1 MTVNRHTTATY
12 PTGQKHTAR
21 RMRFN
26 TQQAETKPGAQ
37 IETLHKNW
45 PALATGLREN
55 TRDMKRKTRNPLWG
69 AGFALFTGG
78 DGEIHTTDSLSAKKL
93 IFPFIAQLLREFPRL
108 TKHN

>member
-1 MTVNRHTTATY
+1 
-12 PTGQKHTAR
+12 
-21 RMRFN
+21 MRFN

-78 DGEIHTTDSLSAKKL
+78 DGGIRTLDTGLCPYAPLAGEC
-93 IFPFIAQLLREFPRL
+93 LRPLGHVSE
-108 TKHN
+108 H